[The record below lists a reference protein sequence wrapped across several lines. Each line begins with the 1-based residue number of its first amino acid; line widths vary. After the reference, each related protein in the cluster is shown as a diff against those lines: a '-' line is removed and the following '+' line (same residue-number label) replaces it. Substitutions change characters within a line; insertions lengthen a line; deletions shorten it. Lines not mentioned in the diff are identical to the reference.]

1 MAMGQAAGIAA
12 SVAIDKD
19 VKVRNVDIN
28 LLQTELLQ
36 QHATLIYYKDMLP
49 DNPHF
54 TLVQAMGL
62 RGYLPDWEARLN
74 DPVDAETI
82 KQWSLLAGRKLS
94 VGAGETTRVKLL
106 TEIFEMLKH

>member
-1 MAMGQAAGIAA
+1 M
-12 SVAIDKD
+12 
-19 VKVRNVDIN
+19 
-28 LLQTELLQ
+28 
-36 QHATLIYYKDMLP
+36 IYYKDVLP

-54 TLVQAMGL
+54 VLVQAMGL